1 MSGILQSFSLV
12 VKTGKRGNADV
23 PRYAINGFPL
33 DFDESS
39 GGCGPGEIFQATGNP
54 QSFPHSLLLVG
65 PADGEWDIE
74 ETTVTLWLEGAP
86 PYVVRLGAATL
97 DERSDLNLWY
107 DPPLP
112 VYNL

>member
-1 MSGILQSFSLV
+1 MASILQSFTLV
-12 VKTGKRGNADV
+12 LKTGERGNPDV

-33 DFDESS
+33 DFDETS
-39 GGCGPGEIFQATGNP
+39 GGCGPGEVFQATGTP

-65 PADGEWDIE
+65 PRSGEWDIE
-74 ETTVTLWLEGAP
+74 EASVTLWTEGDK
-86 PYVVRLGAATL
+86 PYTVRLGAVTL

-112 VYNL
+112 TYLL